1 MEEQEKKE
9 IAKEETEE
17 ELKARL
23 KKEIMEEL
31 RQEMKQEE
39 KTSPSISETL
49 SEKED
54 KGPTVASNS
63 SKVSFQDYNDK
74 GIDEVNE
81 LNRKDRTLKKKGDLG
96 EKFEL
101 PKAEDEG
108 GSKVTIAILVIAAI
122 LMVACIFFYPKLYNL
137 MIQRKGKT
145 QSDSSETNST
155 SNEQKYEE
163 ITINS
168 EVLSKFTY
176 PIMRNTPYEKVSY
189 YQRPTITMSEFSNND
204 ILYNAFLDVYSG
216 NYAPYTEKYN
226 GTYCGTDSQKKM
238 FNAKYIDARI
248 DNLFSK
254 KTTYKHADF
263 TVPSTNTETEYV
275 GTWKYDSKQNRYIYY
290 GDCGDTSS
298 GNVLYYDLMKISN
311 AHGNKNNTVI
321 EVSYDMAFAQV
332 NRKDKSY
339 TLYSDAQMSH
349 VLTTG
354 TLTTNNFKTE
364 LQTIFEEYL
373 KSGKDNI
380 QDYRYTF
387 STNNCSYQDYCFE
400 KGEWVE

>member
-81 LNRKDRTLKKKGDLG
+81 LNRKERTLKKKGDLG

-189 YQRPTITMSEFSNND
+189 Y
-204 ILYNAFLDVYSG
+204 
-216 NYAPYTEKYN
+216 
-226 GTYCGTDSQKKM
+226 
-238 FNAKYIDARI
+238 
-248 DNLFSK
+248 
-254 KTTYKHADF
+254 
-263 TVPSTNTETEYV
+263 
-275 GTWKYDSKQNRYIYY
+275 
-290 GDCGDTSS
+290 
-298 GNVLYYDLMKISN
+298 
-311 AHGNKNNTVI
+311 
-321 EVSYDMAFAQV
+321 
-332 NRKDKSY
+332 
-339 TLYSDAQMSH
+339 
-349 VLTTG
+349 
-354 TLTTNNFKTE
+354 
-364 LQTIFEEYL
+364 
-373 KSGKDNI
+373 
-380 QDYRYTF
+380 
-387 STNNCSYQDYCFE
+387 
-400 KGEWVE
+400 